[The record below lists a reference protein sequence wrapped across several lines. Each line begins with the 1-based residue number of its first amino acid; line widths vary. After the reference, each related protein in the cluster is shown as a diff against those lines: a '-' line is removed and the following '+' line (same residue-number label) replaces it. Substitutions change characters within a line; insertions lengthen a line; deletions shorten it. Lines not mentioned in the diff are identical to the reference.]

1 MELLDVVK
9 KRYSCRAYQ
18 DRPVEAE
25 KLDKILDA
33 GRLAFKPCGSFL
45 MTVFFSIFLRTGMVV
60 SSECPEQ
67 VIGT

>member
-1 MELLDVVK
+1 MELFEAIQ

-18 DRPVEAE
+18 NQPVESE
-25 KLDKILDA
+25 KLEKILNA